1 MPFSQNGWSTLASS
15 LSSDLKA
22 LSWITG
28 RVRAGAVHTLF
39 DLFCERFNKEVEQIT
54 HAHSW
59 GYAARAIRGSTVT
72 SNHASGTA
80 IDLNAPKH
88 PLGMSGTFTA
98 PQRTALRRI
107 LADFDGVIRWGGD
120 YAGRKDEMHFEI
132 NAPAGKVSAAVA
144 KLSTAKPVTLNVAE
158 WQRQLGGV
166 DVDGV
171 RGPETYKRIKKR
183 LNGKSGKGGYT
194 LRALFVVTGTETSR
208 MWKGVQKLLN
218 VWNKRG
224 VLPLERPLAITG
236 KPDRR
241 TSIALNRSLKLKLWE
256 QK

>member
-1 MPFSQNGWSTLASS
+1 MGFSQNGWSTLATS
-15 LSSDLKA
+15 LSPDLKV

-28 RVRAGAVHTLF
+28 RVRAGNVHTLF
-39 DLFCERFNKEVEQIT
+39 DLFCERYNKEVEPIT
-54 HAHSW
+54 QAHSW
-59 GYAARAIRGSTVT
+59 GHAARAIRGSTVT

-88 PLGMSGTFTA
+88 PLGLSGTFTA
-98 PQRTALRRI
+98 SQRTALRG
-107 LADFDGVIRWGGD
+107 LLNDFDGVIRWGGD

-132 NAPAGKVSAAVA
+132 NAPATKVTATVA
-144 KLSTAKPVTLNVAE
+144 KLTTAKPVTLNVKE
-158 WQRQLGGV
+158 WQRQLGGIAA
-166 DVDGV
+166 DGV

-183 LNGKSGKGGYT
+183 LNAKSGKGGYT
-194 LRALFVVTGTETSR
+194 LKTLYLVTGTETAR

-218 VWNKRG
+218 VWHKRG
-224 VLPLERPLAITG
+224 VLTLERPLALTG

-241 TSIALNRSLKLKLWE
+241 TTIALNRSLKLKLWE